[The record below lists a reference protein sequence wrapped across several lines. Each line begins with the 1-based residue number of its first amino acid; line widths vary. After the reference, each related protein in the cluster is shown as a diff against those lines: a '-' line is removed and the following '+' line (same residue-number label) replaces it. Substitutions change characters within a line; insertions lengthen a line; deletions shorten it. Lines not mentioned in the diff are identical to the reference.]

1 MSIFADE
8 TVHEF
13 THLGY
18 KFGVKE
24 ISYGQSSQIN
34 KKAMKINLITN
45 KPEIDLAVLQEEK
58 IKATLAFIKDAEG
71 NEVVVT
77 LETIRKMKEDVAN
90 KILEFSDSINEVSV
104 EEKKN

>member
-1 MSIFADE
+1 MSIFVDE

-13 THLGY
+13 EYKGF

-34 KKAMKINLITN
+34 KKAMTMNLVTG

-58 IKATLAFIKDAEG
+58 IKASLAHIKDPEG
-71 NEVVVT
+71 NDIAVT
-77 LETIRKMKEDVAN
+77 LDVIRKMKEDVAS
-90 KILEFSDSINEVSV
+90 KVLEFSDSINEVS
-104 EEKKN
+104 EKEKKN